1 MAMYAWKGLQDG
13 KYATG
18 RIEGINRDEAAFKVK
33 EQKVIITSLTRI
45 SGSEVKKKDD
55 DDDETPK
62 RQFKLF
68 GNRKPKVPVKELVVF
83 SKKLETMMRAGL
95 PVLDTMKLIT
105 EQVEHKG
112 MKAVITEILNDV
124 ETGIPLSEC
133 FAKHPHVFDNI
144 YINLLKAGETSGKLD
159 VFLKKLVEGI
169 EKEQKIR
176 AAIKG
181 AMVYPMILLVV
192 AIGVIAVMMI
202 FVVPV
207 FQEMFEGVAGGLPAA
222 TRYVIAISEFI
233 RNPLGGGT
241 LLGVVVGTIVV
252 FNVTL
257 KRSYKFRRLFHR
269 FVLKLPLF
277 GELIQKSSI
286 AKLSMV
292 QGNLSSAG
300 VPVLEALDICAT
312 SMSNIV
318 YREATNDVKRGVFS
332 GEPLSALFMQAPK
345 IFPSTF
351 YSMVSVG
358 EQTGNMEEMF
368 TSVAGYY
375 EEEMDDTIARLTSM
389 LEPVMIVFMGGTI
402 GFILVAMYTPMFQ
415 VGQTL

>member
-1 MAMYAWKGLQDG
+1 MPTYSWKGVQDG

-18 RIEGINRDEAAFKVK
+18 RVEGINRDEAAFKVK
-33 EQKVIITSLTRI
+33 QQKVIITSLTRL
-45 SGSEVKKKDD
+45 SGVEQKGDDAEGKKL
-55 DDDETPK
+55 T
-62 RQFKLF
+62 FNFFL
-68 GNRKPKVPVKELVVF
+68 GRKKKVPVKELVLF
-83 SKKLETMMRAGL
+83 TKKLETMMRAGL

-105 EQVEHKG
+105 DQIDHKA
-112 MKAVITEILNDV
+112 MKIVIETILNDV
-124 ETGIPLSEC
+124 ETGIPLSDC

-144 YINLLKAGETSGKLD
+144 YINLLRAGETSGKLD
-159 VFLKKLVEGI
+159 VFLAKLVEGI

-176 AAIKG
+176 TSIKG
-181 AMVYPMILLVV
+181 AMTYPTILLLV

-202 FVVPV
+202 YVVPV
-207 FQEMFEGVAGGLPAA
+207 FQQMFEGVAGGLPVA
-222 TRYVIAISEFI
+222 TRLVITISEFF
-233 RNPLGGGT
+233 RDPLGGG
-241 LLGVVVGTIVV
+241 LLVGAIVASIV
-252 FNVTL
+252 GL
-257 KRSYKFRRLFHR
+257 KLTMKQSYKFRRLFHG

-277 GELIQKSSI
+277 GELVQKSSL
-286 AKLSMV
+286 AKLAMV

-312 SMSNIV
+312 AMSNIV
-318 YREATNDVKRGVFS
+318 IQEATNDVKRGVFS
-332 GEPLSALFMQAPK
+332 GEPLSDLFKKTPK

-368 TSVAGYY
+368 ESISRYY
-375 EEEMDDTIARLTSM
+375 EEEMDATIERLTSM
-389 LEPVMIVFMGGTI
+389 LEPVMIVFLGATI